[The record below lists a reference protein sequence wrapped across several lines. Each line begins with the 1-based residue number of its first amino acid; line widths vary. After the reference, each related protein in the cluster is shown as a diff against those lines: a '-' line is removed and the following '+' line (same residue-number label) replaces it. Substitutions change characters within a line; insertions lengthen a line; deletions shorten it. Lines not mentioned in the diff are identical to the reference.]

1 MPFFS
6 NILRVNARFQRV
18 VVQQAY
24 QKRGF
29 SSSVQCKVSFQQ
41 RHFLTLKDFSS
52 EEVKSLLWVAAD
64 LKYRFKDRN
73 ERYTPLAGR
82 SAGLI
87 FEKRSTRTRVSTET
101 GVALLG
107 GHPCF
112 LSPSDIHLGVNESSK
127 DTAKVLSG
135 FVDIVLARVYRH
147 NDLEVLARE
156 GSIPV
161 VNGLSEL
168 YHPLQA
174 LADFLTLREHYK
186 SLKGLTLAWVGD
198 GNNIIHSLMMT
209 APKLGVNIRCAT
221 PKGYECDPT
230 VYSDAVD
237 LAEQHGTTMYCTTDP
252 MDACKDANVLVTDT
266 WISMGQEEEKNER
279 LRAFQGYQ
287 ITKKMAAV
295 ASPDWCFLH
304 CLPRKP
310 EEVDDEVFYSR
321 QSLVWQEAEN
331 RKWTVMAV
339 MLCLLKDHQP
349 ILDRPSF

>member
-1 MPFFS
+1 MQS
-6 NILRVNARFQRV
+6 VAQLLRLNSRCNGSFV
-18 VVQQAY
+18 
-24 QKRGF
+24 KSSPWGRGF
-29 SSSVQCKVSFQQ
+29 RSSANCAVSFQG
-41 RHFLTLKDFSS
+41 RHFLTLKDFSQ

-64 LKYRFKDRN
+64 LKYRFK
-73 ERYTPLAGR
+73 EKKELYTPLTGK

-112 LSPSDIHLGVNESSK
+112 LSPSDIHLGVNESIK

-135 FVDIVLARVYRH
+135 FLDIVLARVYRH
-147 NDLEVLARE
+147 KDLQVLASE

-161 VNGLSEL
+161 INGLSEV

-174 LADFLTLREHYK
+174 LADFLTLQEHFR

-198 GNNIIHSLMMT
+198 GNNIIHSLMMA

-221 PKGYECDPT
+221 PKGYECDST
-230 VYSDAVD
+230 VYQDALD
-237 LAEQHGTTMYCTTDP
+237 LAEEHGTDMYCTTDP
-252 MDACKDANVLVTDT
+252 VDACKDADVLVTDT
-266 WISMGQEEEKNER
+266 WISMGQEEEKKER

-287 ITKKMAAV
+287 ITKKMANV

-310 EEVDDEVFYSR
+310 EEVDDEVFYSK

-331 RKWTVMAV
+331 RKWTAMAV
-339 MLCLLKDHQP
+339 MLCFLKDHQP
-349 ILDRPSF
+349 IVERLLF